1 MLVLLVEVSAQER
14 LQRVLLVLLVLR
26 VEESALELL
35 QRVRQEL
42 GLMQVLRRRR

>member
-1 MLVLLVEVSAQER
+1 MLVLLAEESELEL
-14 LQRVLLVLLVLR
+14 LQRVLLVLLV
-26 VEESALELL
+26 EESAQELL